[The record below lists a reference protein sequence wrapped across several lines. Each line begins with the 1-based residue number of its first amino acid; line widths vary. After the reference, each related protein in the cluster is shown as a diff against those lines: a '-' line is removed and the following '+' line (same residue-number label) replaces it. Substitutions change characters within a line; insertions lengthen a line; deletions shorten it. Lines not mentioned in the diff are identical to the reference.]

1 MNNKVEITLFDGHLT
16 LESGP
21 VTTHIYSF
29 AEISLRN
36 AGQSHET
43 KLTPQEL
50 IDLIRTRMT
59 PPRTTRGEAMDLLRR
74 IAAKV
79 KA

>member
-1 MNNKVEITLFDGHLT
+1 MDKKVEITLFDGHLT
-16 LESGP
+16 IESGLA
-21 VTTHIYSF
+21 TTHIYSF

-59 PPRTTRGEAMDLLRR
+59 PPRTTREEAMDLLRR